1 MDESNTRLR
10 KARLDAGFKSA
21 RRAAIRHNWILSTY
35 ASHENGQTPV
45 PIDSAKAYAKAFKVD
60 LAWLLNVEGT
70 TASQS
75 SKAASHKN
83 NPPSNLLGVE
93 GDLELSKTGTDKSNV
108 QFIRTPDGGDLAVL
122 PRFDY
127 ERLVGRAA
135 EADEDAAASRIVRSS
150 TRALKQGREVVLPK
164 AVADRLANGDNAVR
178 VIREWRGM
186 IQGELAV
193 AVGISQN
200 YLSEIETGR
209 RKGPAELQKKFARAL
224 GVPMD
229 LLIE

>member
-1 MDESNTRLR
+1 M
-10 KARLDAGFKSA
+10 AKS
-21 RRAAIRHNWILSTY
+21 
-35 ASHENGQTPV
+35 
-45 PIDSAKAYAKAFKVD
+45 SA
-60 LAWLLNVEGT
+60 
-70 TASQS
+70 
-75 SKAASHKN
+75 HKR
-83 NPPSNLLGVE
+83 
-93 GDLELSKTGTDKSNV
+93 NV
-108 QFIRTPDGGDLAVL
+108 QFIHTPDGGDLAVL
-122 PRFDY
+122 PRSDY
-127 ERLVGRAA
+127 DRLIALAA
-135 EADEDAAASRIVRSS
+135 EAQEDAAASRIVRSS
-150 TRALKQGREVVLPK
+150 TRAIREGRDIVLPK
-164 AVADRLANGDNAVR
+164 AVADRLATGENPVR